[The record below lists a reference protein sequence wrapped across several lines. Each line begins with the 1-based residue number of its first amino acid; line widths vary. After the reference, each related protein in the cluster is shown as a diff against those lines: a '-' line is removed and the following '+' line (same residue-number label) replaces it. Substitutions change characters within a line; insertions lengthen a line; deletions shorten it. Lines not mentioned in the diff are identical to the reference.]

1 MASPIVSTDWLHE
14 HLEAPD
20 IVVVHAILAF
30 EQTLDELKA
39 EYLENRIAG
48 ARLFDIDEI
57 ADETSDLPH
66 MLPSPAKFSS
76 RMRKMGIGDGQR
88 IVVYD
93 TSGNFSAS
101 RVWWMFRSFGIDDVV
116 VLDGGLPKWLAE
128 GKPVVSGPPAPR
140 GERHFTA
147 RFRAMN
153 VRDMDDVRAA
163 LNSGSDQVVDARSRE
178 RFSGAEKETRQGLR
192 SGHMPGSFN
201 VYYKDLLN
209 DDKTMKSSQEII
221 ALFDAAG
228 VDRSQ
233 PIITTCGTGVTA
245 AILSLALEIAGHID
259 AAVYD
264 GSWTEWAAID
274 ENPVEQG

>member
-1 MASPIVSTDWLHE
+1 MANPIVSTDWLYE

-20 IVVVHAILAF
+20 IVVVHAILEF
-30 EQTLDELKA
+30 ERTLEYLQS
-39 EYLENRIAG
+39 EYLETRIAG
-48 ARLFDIDEI
+48 ARLFDIDDI

-66 MLPSPAKFSS
+66 MLPSAAKFSA

-93 TSGNFSAS
+93 TSGNFCAS

-147 RFRAMN
+147 RFRSMN

-163 LNSGSDQVVDARSRE
+163 LKAGSDQVVDARSSA
-178 RFSGAEKETRQGLR
+178 RFSGEEKETREGLR

-201 VYYKDLLN
+201 VYYNDVLN
-209 DDKTMKSSQEII
+209 DDKTLKSRDEII
-221 ALFDAAG
+221 AVFDKAG
-228 VDRSQ
+228 VDLSK
-233 PIITTCGTGVTA
+233 PIITTCGSGVTA
-245 AILSLALEIAGHID
+245 AILSLALEIVGHND

-264 GSWTEWAAID
+264 GSWTQWAAID
-274 ENPVEQG
+274 ENAVEQG